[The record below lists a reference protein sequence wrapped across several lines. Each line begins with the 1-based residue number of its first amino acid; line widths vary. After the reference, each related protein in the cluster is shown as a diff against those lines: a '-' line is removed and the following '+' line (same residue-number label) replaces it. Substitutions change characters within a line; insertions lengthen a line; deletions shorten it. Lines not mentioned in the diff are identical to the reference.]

1 MASEAPAA
9 AAAAPATGAATTQLE
24 SFSKHTVVVADTGEI
39 EKIKLYKPTDATTNP
54 SLLYKAAQLAEVTTA
69 ITHRCLLPAS
79 PVGNPPLVVP
89 QHTQYKPLVMDA
101 ISYGQA
107 NAGDDA
113 SDDDKLALI
122 LDKLAVNFGLE
133 ILKIVPGYVSTEVD
147 ARLRYSY

>member
-1 MASEAPAA
+1 MYPHVHAIVDNTHSAHPHLHAPLPTHKNLTPTFLLPPTPFSLSFTMASEAPAA

-79 PVGNPPLVVP
+79 PVCNPPSSLNT
-89 QHTQYKPLVMDA
+89 H
-101 ISYGQA
+101 
-107 NAGDDA
+107 
-113 SDDDKLALI
+113 
-122 LDKLAVNFGLE
+122 
-133 ILKIVPGYVSTEVD
+133 ST
-147 ARLRYSY
+147 SPW